1 MCRTH
6 QILQRLSTS
15 NVRMTHQ
22 LFSPVIRLEQ
32 RPCSLLFQ
40 HKVESLNTDI
50 TLPACSYQSTATRR
64 NFWLRF
70 LSNGRLFPHDDKKYT
85 RVNVETSAPEQ
96 PHKLYYLPPGSWGR
110 CCLSGWRLLNEF
122 ISGLKTSSPFF
133 FFLLLLP
140 LLLLLLLSIA
150 VYIKQFLLSVS
161 FAVHIRLGCNP
172 ACYYM
177 TNTNWLWWSRRCGW
191 ELSWKPV
198 ALAWLKLF
206 FNQGGLY

>member
-1 MCRTH
+1 MFSSVSAQSWESEH
-6 QILQRLSTS
+6 WYYSTS
-15 NVRMTHQ
+15 
-22 LFSPVIRLEQ
+22 LFISKHSDEKK
-32 RPCSLLFQ
+32 LLAAFF
-40 HKVESLNTDI
+40 I
-50 TLPACSYQSTATRR
+50 Y
-64 NFWLRF
+64 
-70 LSNGRLFPHDDKKYT
+70 GRLFPHDDKKYT
-85 RVNVETSAPEQ
+85 RVNVETSAPEE

-133 FFLLLLP
+133 FFLLLL
-140 LLLLLLLSIA
+140 LSIA
-150 VYIKQFLLSVS
+150 VYIKQFFLSVS